1 MVKQI
6 CTGIFK
12 LTGWKYRENIP
23 KELKSFV
30 FIGAPHTSNYDFI
43 PAMAVS
49 YLMKRN
55 AHFVIKKEWLKFPL
69 GIFFKLI
76 GGIGVERNA
85 LKKSKSSS
93 STDDMAKL
101 FFDHEGFVLMIAPEG
116 TRSPN
121 ANWKTGFYYI
131 ALKAKVP
138 LVLGYANY
146 KNKEAGLGLVLYP
159 TDFEKDMVTITEF
172 YKEMEGLVQENFL
185 LDQRFK

>member
-1 MVKQI
+1 MVRQI

-43 PAMAVS
+43 PAMGVS

-55 AHFVIKKEWLKFPL
+55 AHCVIKKEWLKFPL
-69 GIFFKLI
+69 GFFFKLI

-85 LKKSKSSS
+85 FKKSNASS
-93 STDDMAKL
+93 STDDMAQL
-101 FFDHEGFVLMIAPEG
+101 FFQRKEFVLMIAPEG

-159 TDFEKDMVTITEF
+159 TDFEKDMVTITRF
-172 YKEMEGLVQENFL
+172 YKEMEGLVKENFL
-185 LDQRFK
+185 LDERFK